1 MYVRRRILVLAVAWS
16 VVAIAPA
23 AQARTTQ
30 CSGNHYLAIDP
41 AAFPGIG
48 NERAI
53 NLPRLTDGY
62 APRCLVAD
70 SVAGYIQS
78 FFHQHSRF
86 PRTLQIHGA
95 RWDAGTW
102 RLRYTRRQFAPGAQY
117 RYAVASHGRQRVTM
131 DLTS

>member
-1 MYVRRRILVLAVAWS
+1 MFLRRSVAVLA
-16 VVAIAPA
+16 AIGTLALVSS

-78 FFHQHSRF
+78 FFHQHSRL

-95 RWDAGTW
+95 RWMPGPGGFATRAGNLPRELSTTM
-102 RLRYTRRQFAPGAQY
+102 RSRATA
-117 RYAVASHGRQRVTM
+117 ASG
-131 DLTS
+131 